1 MAVRRS
7 FRAFPTSSIKSI
19 LAESGMPHIN
29 ERLEINTLRLIPK
42 VYLGSN
48 PNLLNDIRSA
58 TRKKRTSKFP
68 STIHLILKYVDEL
81 DIHLSPK
88 RSKISKHPPWALDSS
103 VIEDKLMTWNKAS
116 TNYEVYK
123 QEFMQRQTDL
133 YSEGWKFIYTDGSKN
148 PHNTAYAV
156 VSENSEIIKYGLL
169 LSPSSVFTAEA
180 YAIKEAI
187 QWITSSKGKYVIC
200 TDSLATVTAIRNTSN
215 SSPLISEI
223 RDKLIDSRNKIKI
236 MWIPGHCGIPGN
248 ELADKE
254 AKNATLSPCIYVRT
268 NGSNDILRFVV
279 NFSKLKAKAEWYT
292 YDNRYRLVNPELRK
306 AVYPSTCSIPEIQIF
321 TRLRLGHTILTH
333 QHILDRNITPGC
345 RLCNSPTNSVEHILN
360 ICPTFR
366 HIRRDYVESS
376 PSKLLKEPSTANIKE
391 IYNFIS
397 RAQLKHLI

>member
-1 MAVRRS
+1 MQTNTNINTKDEGGS
-7 FRAFPTSSIKSI
+7 GSKPTSAVADGS
-19 LAESGMPHIN
+19 
-29 ERLEINTLRLIPK
+29 
-42 VYLGSN
+42 LGG
-48 PNLLNDIRSA
+48 
-58 TRKKRTSKFP
+58 T
-68 STIHLILKYVDEL
+68 
-81 DIHLSPK
+81 LSPK
-88 RSKISKHPPWALDSS
+88 ETKSSPVKGEKGNPGGAWLTVTGGGKVGGVGRSLPTATRGGAEVRGGI
-103 VIEDKLMTWNKAS
+103 AS
-116 TNYEVYK
+116 TNRETSAKFMGVTGSSASAKGPVGKRVTAAKKLKSDRRLAAKILERYGDK
-123 QEFMQRQTDL
+123 QADQKSDQQAGTLEWSKKVLSDVGDEAKANFH
-133 YSEGWKFIYTDGSKN
+133 FIKIT
-148 PHNTAYAV
+148 
-156 VSENSEIIKYGLL
+156 
-169 LSPSSVFTAEA
+169 FT

-223 RDKLIDSRNKIKI
+223 RDKLIDSRNKII
-236 MWIPGHCGIPGN
+236 VMWIPGHCGIPGN

-268 NGSNDILRFVV
+268 NESNDILRFVA

-306 AVYPSTCSIPEIQIF
+306 AVYSSTCSIPEIKIF

-360 ICPTFR
+360 ICLTFR
-366 HIRRDYVESS
+366 HIRRDYVESY